1 MAPRRRR
8 RLTVLAVS
16 GPSGSGKTRLLTR
29 LIPALRR
36 RGLVVGALK
45 HAGHAHPI
53 DRRGKD
59 SHRLRRAGA
68 AAVAVQ
74 GPAEMAFFGPRL
86 PGGARALARL
96 LPPVDLVL
104 AEGFK
109 REPLPRLEVHRR
121 AVAREFLCGRDRR
134 VVAVVGDEAPPRDLP
149 WFRPS
154 QVEALADFLVGRL
167 RLAPRRFP
175 TTRPAGVGGTDG
187 APAERTRHLRPRR
200 SSPKRLDAV
209 SEKTEK
215 IPPS

>member
-16 GPSGSGKTRLLTR
+16 GPSGSGKTRLLAR

-36 RGLVVGALK
+36 RGLAVGALK
-45 HAGHAHPI
+45 HAGHAHPL
-53 DRRGKD
+53 DRPGKD

-74 GPAEMAFFGPRL
+74 GPDEMAFFGPPL
-86 PGGARALARL
+86 AGGARALARL

-121 AVAREFLCGRDRR
+121 AVSRDFLCARDRR

-149 WFRPS
+149 RFRAS
-154 QVEALADFLVGRL
+154 QVEALADFLVRRL
-167 RLAPRRFP
+167 RLARARRRR
-175 TTRPAGVGGTDG
+175 RPGRPSAGGSSGKADD
-187 APAERTRHLRPRR
+187 RP
-200 SSPKRLDAV
+200 SS
-209 SEKTEK
+209 
-215 IPPS
+215 